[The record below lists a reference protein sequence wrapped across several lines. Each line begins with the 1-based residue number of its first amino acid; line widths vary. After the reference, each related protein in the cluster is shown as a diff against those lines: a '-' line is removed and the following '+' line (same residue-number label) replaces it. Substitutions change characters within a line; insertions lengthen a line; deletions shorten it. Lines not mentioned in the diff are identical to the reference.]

1 MKKTFF
7 KILLIA
13 VAASLVLTG
22 CNTSNEDIVAV
33 VNGTKITKSDFE
45 KTVIIV
51 AKEFEMKNNFNEEV
65 WNTEIEGGKT
75 FREEFEKEV
84 MNGLIS
90 QEIVNQQAEKENI
103 TVTDE
108 EVANEI
114 SSYMQFIENVDEYNK
129 FMEENGIDDK
139 FLSEHFR
146 KTLIFNQYRNKITS
160 EAQITENDLKEYYNA
175 HIEDYRKE
183 EIKASHILIT
193 TLNDMGEPL
202 SEEETAKKE
211 SEAQDILARIK
222 QGEDFEALAKEYS
235 DDKASA
241 VNGGDLGYF
250 VKGIMDQDLE
260 KAAFE
265 LEKGQVSDVVKSSN
279 GYHIIKVYDKREE
292 ITPYEDEK
300 EYIVGAIRYE
310 IYNEKMEEL
319 KKASEIE
326 QFEDV
331 INK

>member
-7 KILLIA
+7 KILLLA
-13 VAASLVLTG
+13 LAASLVLTG

-45 KTVIIV
+45 KTALKVG
-51 AKEFEMKNNFNEEV
+51 KEYEMIFGEEIWTSEV
-65 WNTEIEGGKT
+65 EGGKT
-75 FREEFEKEV
+75 FKEEFDNEILNV
-84 MNGLIS
+84 MIS

-108 EVANEI
+108 EIANEM
-114 SSYMQFIENVDEYNK
+114 SSYMQMIENVDEYNK
-129 FMEENGIDDK
+129 FMEENGIDEE
-139 FLSEHFR
+139 FLKNHFR
-146 KTLIFNQYRNKITS
+146 QTLIFDKYRNKIMS
-160 EAQITENDLKEYYNA
+160 ETEITENDLRDYYNT
-175 HIEDYRKE
+175 HIDEYKKE

-250 VKGIMDQDLE
+250 AKGVMVPE
-260 KAAFE
+260 FEEAAFK
-265 LEKGQVSDVVKSSN
+265 LEKGQVSDVVKSSF
-279 GYHIIKVYDKREE
+279 GYHIIKVDDKREE
-292 ITPYEDEK
+292 ITSYEDEK
-300 EYIVGAIRYE
+300 ENILGAIRYE

>member
-7 KILLIA
+7 KILLPA
-13 VAASLVLTG
+13 LAASLVLTG

-45 KTVIIV
+45 KTALKVG
-51 AKEFEMKNNFNEEV
+51 KEYEMIFGEEIWTSEV
-65 WNTEIEGGKT
+65 EGGKT
-75 FREEFEKEV
+75 FKEEFDNEILNV
-84 MNGLIS
+84 MIS

-108 EVANEI
+108 EVANEM
-114 SSYMQFIENVDEYNK
+114 SSYMQMIENVDEYNK
-129 FMEENGIDDK
+129 FMEENGIDEE
-139 FLSEHFR
+139 FLKNHFR
-146 KTLIFNQYRNKITS
+146 QTLIFDKYRNKIMS
-160 EAQITENDLKEYYNA
+160 ETEITENDLRDYYNT
-175 HIEDYRKE
+175 HIDEYKKE

-241 VNGGDLGYF
+241 SNGGDLGYF
-250 VKGIMDQDLE
+250 AKGVMVPE
-260 KAAFE
+260 FEEAAFK
-265 LEKGQVSDVVKSSN
+265 LEKGQVSDVVKSSF
-279 GYHIIKVYDKREE
+279 GYHIIKVDDKREE
-292 ITPYEDEK
+292 ITSYEDEK
-300 EYIVGAIRYE
+300 ENILGAIRYE

>member
-1 MKKTFF
+1 MIFGEE
-7 KILLIA
+7 IW
-13 VAASLVLTG
+13 
-22 CNTSNEDIVAV
+22 TS
-33 VNGTKITKSDFE
+33 
-45 KTVIIV
+45 
-51 AKEFEMKNNFNEEV
+51 EV
-65 WNTEIEGGKT
+65 EGGKT
-75 FREEFEKEV
+75 FKEEFDNEILNV
-84 MNGLIS
+84 MIS

-108 EVANEI
+108 EVANEM
-114 SSYMQFIENVDEYNK
+114 SSYMQMIENVDEYNK
-129 FMEENGIDDK
+129 FMEENGIDEE
-139 FLSEHFR
+139 FLKNHFR
-146 KTLIFNQYRNKITS
+146 QTLIFDKYRNKIMS
-160 EAQITENDLKEYYNA
+160 ETEITENDLRDYYNT
-175 HIEDYRKE
+175 HIDEYKKE

-241 VNGGDLGYF
+241 SNGGDLGYF
-250 VKGIMDQDLE
+250 AKGVMVPE
-260 KAAFE
+260 FEEAAFK
-265 LEKGQVSDVVKSSN
+265 LEKGQVSDVVKSSD
-279 GYHIIKVYDKREE
+279 GYLIIKVYDKREE
-292 ITPYEDEK
+292 VTPYEDEK
-300 EYIVGAIRYE
+300 ENILGAIRYE

>member
-7 KILLIA
+7 KILLLA
-13 VAASLVLTG
+13 LAASLVLTG

-45 KTVIIV
+45 KTALKVG
-51 AKEFEMKNNFNEEV
+51 KEYEMIFGEEI
-65 WNTEIEGGKT
+65 WTSEGEGEKT
-75 FREEFEKEV
+75 FKEEFDNEILNV
-84 MNGLIS
+84 MIS

-108 EVANEI
+108 EVANEM
-114 SSYMQFIENVDEYNK
+114 SSYMQMIENVDEYNK
-129 FMEENGIDDK
+129 FMEENGIDEE
-139 FLSEHFR
+139 FLKNHFR
-146 KTLIFNQYRNKITS
+146 QTLIFDKYRNKIMS
-160 EAQITENDLKEYYNA
+160 ETEITENDLRDYYNT
-175 HIEDYRKE
+175 HIDEYKKE

-241 VNGGDLGYF
+241 SNGGDLGYF
-250 VKGIMDQDLE
+250 AKGVMVPE
-260 KAAFE
+260 FEEAAFK
-265 LEKGQVSDVVKSSN
+265 LEKGQVSDVVKSSF
-279 GYHIIKVYDKREE
+279 GYHIIKVDDKREE
-292 ITPYEDEK
+292 ITSYEDEK
-300 EYIVGAIRYE
+300 ENILGAIRYE

>member
-7 KILLIA
+7 KILLLA
-13 VAASLVLTG
+13 LAASLVLTA

-45 KTVIIV
+45 KTALKVG
-51 AKEFEMKNNFNEEV
+51 KEYEMIFGEEIWTSEV
-65 WNTEIEGGKT
+65 EGGKT
-75 FREEFEKEV
+75 FKEEFDNEILNV
-84 MNGLIS
+84 MIS

-108 EVANEI
+108 EVANEM
-114 SSYMQFIENVDEYNK
+114 SSYMQMIENVDEYNK
-129 FMEENGIDDK
+129 FMEENGIDEE
-139 FLSEHFR
+139 FLKNHFR
-146 KTLIFNQYRNKITS
+146 QTLIFDKYRNKIMS
-160 EAQITENDLKEYYNA
+160 ETEITENDLRDYYNT
-175 HIEDYRKE
+175 HIDEYKKE

-241 VNGGDLGYF
+241 SNGGDLGYF
-250 VKGIMDQDLE
+250 AKGVMVPE
-260 KAAFE
+260 FEEAAFK
-265 LEKGQVSDVVKSSN
+265 LEKGQVSDVVKSSF
-279 GYHIIKVYDKREE
+279 GYHIIKVDDKREE
-292 ITPYEDEK
+292 ITSYEDEK
-300 EYIVGAIRYE
+300 ENILGAIRYE

>member
-1 MKKTFF
+1 MKKIFF
-7 KILLIA
+7 KILLLA
-13 VAASLVLTG
+13 LAASLVLTG

-45 KTVIIV
+45 KTALKVG
-51 AKEFEMKNNFNEEV
+51 KEYEMIFGEEIWTSEV
-65 WNTEIEGGKT
+65 EGGKT
-75 FREEFEKEV
+75 FKEEFDNEILNV
-84 MNGLIS
+84 MIS

-108 EVANEI
+108 EVANEM
-114 SSYMQFIENVDEYNK
+114 SSYMQMIENVDEYNK
-129 FMEENGIDDK
+129 FMEENGIDEE
-139 FLSEHFR
+139 FLKNHFR
-146 KTLIFNQYRNKITS
+146 QTLIFDKYRNKIMS
-160 EAQITENDLKEYYNA
+160 ETEITENDLRDYYNT
-175 HIEDYRKE
+175 HIDEYKKE

-250 VKGIMDQDLE
+250 AKGVMVPE
-260 KAAFE
+260 FEEAAFK
-265 LEKGQVSDVVKSSN
+265 LEKGQVSDVVKSSF
-279 GYHIIKVYDKREE
+279 GYHIIKVDDKREE
-292 ITPYEDEK
+292 ITSYEDEK
-300 EYIVGAIRYE
+300 ENILGAIRYE

>member
-7 KILLIA
+7 KILLLA
-13 VAASLVLTG
+13 LAASLVLTG

-33 VNGTKITKSDFE
+33 VNGTKITNSDFE
-45 KTVIIV
+45 KTALKVG
-51 AKEFEMKNNFNEEV
+51 KEYEMIFGEEIWTSEV
-65 WNTEIEGGKT
+65 EGGKT
-75 FREEFEKEV
+75 FKEEFDNEILNV
-84 MNGLIS
+84 MIS

-108 EVANEI
+108 EIANEM
-114 SSYMQFIENVDEYNK
+114 SSYMQMIENVDEYNK
-129 FMEENGIDDK
+129 FMEENGIDEE
-139 FLSEHFR
+139 FLKNHFR
-146 KTLIFNQYRNKITS
+146 QTLIFDKYRNKIMS
-160 EAQITENDLKEYYNA
+160 ETEITENDLRDYYNT
-175 HIEDYRKE
+175 HIDEYKKE

-241 VNGGDLGYF
+241 SNGGDLGYF
-250 VKGIMDQDLE
+250 AKGVMVPE
-260 KAAFE
+260 FEEAAFK
-265 LEKGQVSDVVKSSN
+265 LEKGQVSDVVKSSF
-279 GYHIIKVYDKREE
+279 GYHIIKVDDKREE
-292 ITPYEDEK
+292 ITSYEDEK

>member
-13 VAASLVLTG
+13 LAASLVLTG

-45 KTVIIV
+45 KTALKVG
-51 AKEFEMKNNFNEEV
+51 KEYEMIFGEEIWTSEV
-65 WNTEIEGGKT
+65 EGGKT
-75 FREEFEKEV
+75 FKEEFDTEILNV
-84 MNGLIS
+84 MIS

-108 EVANEI
+108 EVANEM
-114 SSYMQFIENVDEYNK
+114 SSYMQMIENVDEYNK
-129 FMEENGIDDK
+129 FMEENGIDEE
-139 FLSEHFR
+139 FLKNHFR
-146 KTLIFNQYRNKITS
+146 QTLIFDKYRNKIMS
-160 EAQITENDLKEYYNA
+160 ETEITENDLRDYYNA
-175 HIEDYRKE
+175 HIDDYRKE

-202 SEEETAKKE
+202 SEEDTAKKE
-211 SEAQDILARIK
+211 AEAQDILARIK

-241 VNGGDLGYF
+241 SNGGDLGYF
-250 VKGIMDQDLE
+250 AKGVMVAE
-260 KAAFE
+260 FEEAAFK
-265 LEKGQVSDVVKSSN
+265 LEKGQVSDVVKSSF
-279 GYHIIKVYDKREE
+279 GYHIIKVEDKREE
-292 ITPYEDEK
+292 ITSYEDEK
-300 EYIVGAIRYE
+300 ENILGAIRYE

>member
-7 KILLIA
+7 KILLLA
-13 VAASLVLTG
+13 LAASLVLTG

-45 KTVIIV
+45 KTALKVG
-51 AKEFEMKNNFNEEV
+51 KEYEMIFGEEIWTSEV
-65 WNTEIEGGKT
+65 EGGKT
-75 FREEFEKEV
+75 FKEEFDNEILNV
-84 MNGLIS
+84 MIS
-90 QEIVNQQAEKENI
+90 LEIVNQQAEKENI

-108 EVANEI
+108 EVANEM
-114 SSYMQFIENVDEYNK
+114 SSYMQMIENVDEYNK
-129 FMEENGIDDK
+129 FMEENGIDEE
-139 FLSEHFR
+139 FLKKHFR
-146 KTLIFNQYRNKITS
+146 QTLIFDKYRNKITS
-160 EAQITENDLKEYYNA
+160 EAQITENDLRDYYNT
-175 HIEDYRKE
+175 HIDEYKKE

-241 VNGGDLGYF
+241 SNGGDLGYF
-250 VKGIMDQDLE
+250 AKGVMVPE
-260 KAAFE
+260 FEEAAFK
-265 LEKGQVSDVVKSSN
+265 LEKGQVSDVVKSSF
-279 GYHIIKVYDKREE
+279 GYHIIKVDDKREE
-292 ITPYEDEK
+292 ITSYEDEK
-300 EYIVGAIRYE
+300 ENILGAIRYE

>member
-7 KILLIA
+7 KILLLA
-13 VAASLVLTG
+13 LAASLVLTG

-45 KTVIIV
+45 KTALKVG
-51 AKEFEMKNNFNEEV
+51 KEYEMIFGEEIWTSEV
-65 WNTEIEGGKT
+65 EGGKT
-75 FREEFEKEV
+75 FKEEFDNEILNV
-84 MNGLIS
+84 MIS

-108 EVANEI
+108 EIANEM
-114 SSYMQFIENVDEYNK
+114 SSYMQMIENVDEYNK
-129 FMEENGIDDK
+129 FMEENGIDEE
-139 FLSEHFR
+139 FLKNHFR
-146 KTLIFNQYRNKITS
+146 QTLIFDKYRNKIMS
-160 EAQITENDLKEYYNA
+160 ETEITENDLRDYYNT
-175 HIEDYRKE
+175 HIDEYKKE

-193 TLNDMGEPL
+193 TLNDMGEQL
-202 SEEETAKKE
+202 TEEETAKKE
-211 SEAQDILARIK
+211 SDAQDILARIK

-241 VNGGDLGYF
+241 SNGGDLGYF
-250 VKGIMDQDLE
+250 AKGVMVPE
-260 KAAFE
+260 FEEAAFK
-265 LEKGQVSDVVKSSN
+265 LEKGQVSDVVKSSF
-279 GYHIIKVYDKREE
+279 GYHIIKVDDKREE
-292 ITPYEDEK
+292 ITSYEDEK
-300 EYIVGAIRYE
+300 ENILGAIRYE

-319 KKASEIE
+319 KKVSEIE

>member
-7 KILLIA
+7 KILLLA
-13 VAASLVLTG
+13 LAASLVLTG

-45 KTVIIV
+45 KTALKVG
-51 AKEFEMKNNFNEEV
+51 KEYEMIFGEEIWTSEV
-65 WNTEIEGGKT
+65 EGGKT
-75 FREEFEKEV
+75 FKEEFDNEILNV
-84 MNGLIS
+84 MIS

-108 EVANEI
+108 EVANEM
-114 SSYMQFIENVDEYNK
+114 SSYMQMIENVDEYNK
-129 FMEENGIDDK
+129 FMEENGIDEE
-139 FLSEHFR
+139 FLKNHFR
-146 KTLIFNQYRNKITS
+146 QTLIFDKYRNKIMS
-160 EAQITENDLKEYYNA
+160 ETEITENDLRDYYNT
-175 HIEDYRKE
+175 HIDEYKKE

-241 VNGGDLGYF
+241 SNGGDLGYF
-250 VKGIMDQDLE
+250 AKGVMVPE
-260 KAAFE
+260 FEEAAFK
-265 LEKGQVSDVVKSSN
+265 LEKGQVSDVVKSSF
-279 GYHIIKVYDKREE
+279 GYHIIKVDDKREE
-292 ITPYEDEK
+292 ITSYEDEK
-300 EYIVGAIRYE
+300 ENILGAIRYE
-310 IYNEKMEEL
+310 IYKEKMEEL

>member
-7 KILLIA
+7 KILLLA
-13 VAASLVLTG
+13 LAASLVLTG

-45 KTVIIV
+45 KTALKVG
-51 AKEFEMKNNFNEEV
+51 KGYEMIFGEEIWTSEV
-65 WNTEIEGGKT
+65 EGGKT
-75 FREEFEKEV
+75 FKEEFDNEILNV
-84 MNGLIS
+84 MIS

-108 EVANEI
+108 EIANEM
-114 SSYMQFIENVDEYNK
+114 SSYMQMIENVDEYNK
-129 FMEENGIDDK
+129 FMEENGIDEE
-139 FLSEHFR
+139 FLKNHFR
-146 KTLIFNQYRNKITS
+146 QTLIFDKYRNKIMS
-160 EAQITENDLKEYYNA
+160 ETEITENDLRDYYNT
-175 HIEDYRKE
+175 HIDEYKKE

-241 VNGGDLGYF
+241 SNGGDLGYF
-250 VKGIMDQDLE
+250 AKGVMVPE
-260 KAAFE
+260 FEEAAFK
-265 LEKGQVSDVVKSSN
+265 LEKGQVSDVVKSSF
-279 GYHIIKVYDKREE
+279 GYHIIKVDDKREE
-292 ITPYEDEK
+292 ITSYEDEK
-300 EYIVGAIRYE
+300 ENILGAIRYE

>member
-7 KILLIA
+7 KILLLA
-13 VAASLVLTG
+13 LAASLVLTG

-45 KTVIIV
+45 KTALKVG
-51 AKEFEMKNNFNEEV
+51 KEYEMIFGLEFWTSEV
-65 WNTEIEGGKT
+65 EGEKT
-75 FREEFEKEV
+75 FKEEFDNEILNV
-84 MNGLIS
+84 MIS

-108 EVANEI
+108 EVANEM
-114 SSYMQFIENVDEYNK
+114 SSYMQMIENVDEYNK
-129 FMEENGIDDK
+129 FMEENGIDEE
-139 FLSEHFR
+139 FLKNHFR
-146 KTLIFNQYRNKITS
+146 QTLIFDKYRNKIMS
-160 EAQITENDLKEYYNA
+160 ETEITENDLRDYYNT
-175 HIEDYRKE
+175 HIDEYKKE

-241 VNGGDLGYF
+241 SNGGDLGYF
-250 VKGIMDQDLE
+250 AKGVMVPE
-260 KAAFE
+260 FEEAAFK
-265 LEKGQVSDVVKSSN
+265 LEKGQVSDVVKSSF
-279 GYHIIKVYDKREE
+279 GYHIIKVDDKREE
-292 ITPYEDEK
+292 ITSYEDEK
-300 EYIVGAIRYE
+300 ENILGAIRYE

>member
-7 KILLIA
+7 KILLLA
-13 VAASLVLTG
+13 LAASLVLTG

-45 KTVIIV
+45 KTALKVG
-51 AKEFEMKNNFNEEV
+51 KEYEMIFGEEIWTSEV
-65 WNTEIEGGKT
+65 EGEKT
-75 FREEFEKEV
+75 FKEEFDNEILNV
-84 MNGLIS
+84 MIS

-108 EVANEI
+108 EVANEM
-114 SSYMQFIENVDEYNK
+114 SSYMQMIENVDEYNK
-129 FMEENGIDDK
+129 FMEENGIDEE
-139 FLSEHFR
+139 FLKNHFR
-146 KTLIFNQYRNKITS
+146 QTLIFDKYRNKIMS
-160 EAQITENDLKEYYNA
+160 ETEITENDLRDYYNT
-175 HIEDYRKE
+175 HIDEYKKE

-241 VNGGDLGYF
+241 SNGGDLGYF
-250 VKGIMDQDLE
+250 AKGVMVPE
-260 KAAFE
+260 FEEAAFK
-265 LEKGQVSDVVKSSN
+265 LEKGQVSDVVKSSF
-279 GYHIIKVYDKREE
+279 GYHIIKVDDKREE
-292 ITPYEDEK
+292 ITSYEDEK
-300 EYIVGAIRYE
+300 ENILGAIRYE

>member
-1 MKKTFF
+1 MKNTFF
-7 KILLIA
+7 KILLLA
-13 VAASLVLTG
+13 LAASLVLTG

-45 KTVIIV
+45 KTALKVG
-51 AKEFEMKNNFNEEV
+51 KEYEMIFGEEIWTSEV
-65 WNTEIEGGKT
+65 EGGKT
-75 FREEFEKEV
+75 FKEEFDNEILNV
-84 MNGLIS
+84 MIS

-108 EVANEI
+108 EVANEM
-114 SSYMQFIENVDEYNK
+114 SSYMQMIENVDEYNK
-129 FMEENGIDDK
+129 FMEENGIDEE
-139 FLSEHFR
+139 FLKNHFR
-146 KTLIFNQYRNKITS
+146 QTLIFDKYRNKIMS
-160 EAQITENDLKEYYNA
+160 ETEITENDLRDYYNT
-175 HIEDYRKE
+175 HIDEYKKE
-183 EIKASHILIT
+183 EIKASHIFIT

-241 VNGGDLGYF
+241 SNGGDLGYF
-250 VKGIMDQDLE
+250 AKGVMVPE
-260 KAAFE
+260 FEEAAFK
-265 LEKGQVSDVVKSSN
+265 LEKGQVSDVVKSSF
-279 GYHIIKVYDKREE
+279 GYHIIKVDDKREE
-292 ITPYEDEK
+292 ITSYEDEK
-300 EYIVGAIRYE
+300 ENILGAIRYE

>member
-7 KILLIA
+7 KILLLA
-13 VAASLVLTG
+13 LAASLVLTG

-45 KTVIIV
+45 KTALKVG
-51 AKEFEMKNNFNEEV
+51 KEYEMIFGEEIWTSEV
-65 WNTEIEGGKT
+65 EGGKT
-75 FREEFEKEV
+75 FKEEFDNEILNV
-84 MNGLIS
+84 MIS
-90 QEIVNQQAEKENI
+90 QERVNQQAEKENI

-108 EVANEI
+108 EVANEM
-114 SSYMQFIENVDEYNK
+114 SSYMQMIENVDEYNK
-129 FMEENGIDDK
+129 FMEENGIDEE
-139 FLSEHFR
+139 FLKNHFR
-146 KTLIFNQYRNKITS
+146 QTLIFDKYRNKIMS
-160 EAQITENDLKEYYNA
+160 ETEITENDLRDYYNT
-175 HIEDYRKE
+175 HIDEYKKE

-241 VNGGDLGYF
+241 SNGGDLGYF
-250 VKGIMDQDLE
+250 AKGVMVPE
-260 KAAFE
+260 FEEAAFK
-265 LEKGQVSDVVKSSN
+265 LEKGQVSDVVKSSF
-279 GYHIIKVYDKREE
+279 GYHIIKVDDKREE
-292 ITPYEDEK
+292 ITSYEDEK
-300 EYIVGAIRYE
+300 ENILGAIRYE

>member
-1 MKKTFF
+1 MKNTFF
-7 KILLIA
+7 KILLLA
-13 VAASLVLTG
+13 LAASLVLTG

-45 KTVIIV
+45 KTALKVG
-51 AKEFEMKNNFNEEV
+51 KEYEMIFGEEIWTSEV
-65 WNTEIEGGKT
+65 EGGKT
-75 FREEFEKEV
+75 FKEEFDNEILNV
-84 MNGLIS
+84 MIS

-108 EVANEI
+108 EVANEM
-114 SSYMQFIENVDEYNK
+114 SSYMQMIENVDEYNK
-129 FMEENGIDDK
+129 FMEENGIDEE
-139 FLSEHFR
+139 FLKNHFR
-146 KTLIFNQYRNKITS
+146 QTLIFDKYRNKIMS
-160 EAQITENDLKEYYNA
+160 ETEITENDLSDYYNT
-175 HIEDYRKE
+175 HIDEYKKE

-241 VNGGDLGYF
+241 SNGGDLGYF
-250 VKGIMDQDLE
+250 AKGVMVPE
-260 KAAFE
+260 FEEAAFK
-265 LEKGQVSDVVKSSN
+265 LEKGQVSDVVKSSF
-279 GYHIIKVYDKREE
+279 GYHIIKVDDKREE
-292 ITPYEDEK
+292 ITSYEDEK
-300 EYIVGAIRYE
+300 ENILGAIRYE

>member
-7 KILLIA
+7 KILLLA
-13 VAASLVLTG
+13 LAASLVLTG

-45 KTVIIV
+45 KTALKVG
-51 AKEFEMKNNFNEEV
+51 KEYEMIFGEEIWTSEV
-65 WNTEIEGGKT
+65 EGGKT
-75 FREEFEKEV
+75 FKEEFDNEILNV
-84 MNGLIS
+84 MIS

-108 EVANEI
+108 EVANEM
-114 SSYMQFIENVDEYNK
+114 SSYMQMIENVDEYNK
-129 FMEENGIDDK
+129 FMEENGIDEE
-139 FLSEHFR
+139 FLKNHFR
-146 KTLIFNQYRNKITS
+146 QTLIFDKYRNKIMS
-160 EAQITENDLKEYYNA
+160 ETEITENDLREYYNT
-175 HIEDYRKE
+175 HIDEYKKE

-241 VNGGDLGYF
+241 SNGGDLGYF
-250 VKGIMDQDLE
+250 AKGVMVPE
-260 KAAFE
+260 FEEAAFK
-265 LEKGQVSDVVKSSN
+265 LEKGQVSDVVKSSF
-279 GYHIIKVYDKREE
+279 GYHIIKVDDKREE
-292 ITPYEDEK
+292 ITSYEDEK
-300 EYIVGAIRYE
+300 ENILE
-310 IYNEKMEEL
+310 NLIYLLDSGKVKMLNFRTYALNGE
-319 KKASEIE
+319 A
-326 QFEDV
+326 
-331 INK
+331 